1 MGETPEV
8 YSKYA
13 SELHAHWQN
22 FTNLLR
28 QLRNDFPI
36 PNFSTSFKNFW
47 LFIIINTWINYNLIL
62 DTFMNV
68 ICVNRKACTSASWH
82 VNTTPTSF
90 VVGLSNNNNSIYQ
103 EKLCVTLNI
112 PTRLTTERMWQVNR
126 TVNITFRT
134 IHLACTHCTYTQM

>member
-1 MGETPEV
+1 MKLQRCILNTPLNSMHIGKTYKFTETV
-8 YSKYA
+8 KKGFSHSKFF
-13 SELHAHWQN
+13 N
-22 FTNLLR
+22 FE
-28 QLRNDFPI
+28 
-36 PNFSTSFKNFW
+36 NFW
-47 LFIIINTWINYNLIL
+47 LFIIINTWINHNLIL

-90 VVGLSNNNNSIYQ
+90 VVGLSNNNNSTYQ
-103 EKLCVTLNI
+103 EKLCVKLNI